1 MVFTTITKEG
11 LPVIRYRTRDISSL
25 DYEPCSCG
33 RTHVRMKKVLGRTDD
48 MIIIR
53 GVNVFPS
60 QIESILMEIG
70 ETEPHY
76 LLVVDR
82 VGNLD
87 SLEVWVEVSNKL
99 FSDEVRRLEDL
110 NRRIA
115 NEIQSTLGLSV
126 KVRLVEPKT
135 IERSEGKA
143 KRVIDRRKL

>member
-1 MVFTTITKEG
+1 
-11 LPVIRYRTRDISSL
+11 
-25 DYEPCSCG
+25 
-33 RTHVRMKKVLGRTDD
+33 MKKVLGRTDD

-60 QIESILMEIG
+60 QIESVLMEIG
-70 ETEPHY
+70 DTEPHY

-87 SLEVWVEVSNKL
+87 NLEVWVEVSNEL
-99 FSDEVRRLEDL
+99 FSDEVRKLEEL
-110 NRRIA
+110 KRRIA

-126 KVRLVEPKT
+126 KVKLGEPKT

-143 KRVIDRRKL
+143 KRIIDKRNM

>member
-1 MVFTTITKEG
+1 
-11 LPVIRYRTRDISSL
+11 
-25 DYEPCSCG
+25 
-33 RTHVRMKKVLGRTDD
+33 MKKVLGRTDD